1 MFWTFAAA
9 LLFAAALITFFPL
22 LRAKTL
28 WKPLALALVFVV
40 PATAAWMYTQ
50 IGTPEGIK
58 VVGKPPAP
66 RAAQNPA
73 PDQAHSPDSQGM
85 DTMIAGLQARLE
97 QNPADLDGWMLLAR
111 SYKATQR
118 FAEAA
123 AALEKANQLE
133 PGNPVIMVDLVETE
147 IFLTPDGRIS
157 DENVATLKQAIEMD
171 PGMQK
176 ALWLLGIASSQR
188 GDANAAVD
196 YWETLL
202 AQLEP
207 GSTVAQSVQSQI
219 DQLKVESVMAAAE
232 PEMVAA
238 PAPDPEPADDGSWQG
253 VNVSVRAGDE
263 AQSRIPTGGVLY
275 VMVRSSGPAMGPPLG
290 VRRII
295 DPALPLEITI
305 SDGDSMMQ
313 ERMISSEATL
323 QLQARISLTGSPAA
337 KTGDWQSAPLSVSL
351 ESNEP
356 VELVIDQRVE

>member
-1 MFWTFAAA
+1 VFWTFAAA

-22 LRAKTL
+22 LRARTL
-28 WKPLALALVFVV
+28 WKPLALALVFVI

-50 IGTPEGIK
+50 VGTPEGIK

-66 RAAQNPA
+66 RAAQTAPA
-73 PDQAHSPDSQGM
+73 DQAHSPESQEM
-85 DTMIAGLQARLE
+85 DAMIAGLQARLE
-97 QNPADLDGWMLLAR
+97 QNPGDLDGWMLLAR

-118 FAEAA
+118 FEEAA

-147 IFLTPDGRIS
+147 IFLTPNGRVS
-157 DENVATLKQAIEMD
+157 DENLAILNQVLEID
-171 PGMQK
+171 SGMQK

-188 GDANAAVD
+188 GDVNAAVG

-202 AQLEP
+202 AELEP

-219 DQLKVESVMAAAE
+219 DQLKAESGMAAAE
-232 PEMVAA
+232 PQMTE
-238 PAPDPEPADDGSWQG
+238 PTEPEPAVDGIWRG
-253 VNVSVRAGDE
+253 INVSVRAGDA

-275 VMVRSSGPAMGPPLG
+275 VMIRSSGPAMGPPLG
-290 VRRII
+290 VRRIV

-305 SDGDSMMQ
+305 NDGDSMMQ
-313 ERMISSEATL
+313 ERIISSESTL

-337 KTGDWQSAPLSVSL
+337 NAGDWESASLSVSL
-351 ESNEP
+351 NSNEG

>member
-1 MFWTFAAA
+1 VFWTFAAA

-22 LRAKTL
+22 LRAKTI
-28 WKPLALALVFVV
+28 WKPLSLALVFLV
-40 PATAAWMYTQ
+40 PAAASWMYTHV
-50 IGTPEGIK
+50 GTPEGVR

-66 RAAQNPA
+66 QAAQNPG
-73 PDQAHSPDSQGM
+73 PEQAHSPESREM
-85 DTMIAGLQARLE
+85 DAMIAGLQARLE
-97 QNPADLDGWMLLAR
+97 QNPEDLDGLMLLAR

-147 IFLTPDGRIS
+147 IFLTPNGRIS
-157 DENVATLKQAIEMD
+157 DENVATLKQAVEID

-188 GDANAAVD
+188 GDANAAIG

-207 GSTVAQSVQSQI
+207 GSTVAQSVQNQI
-219 DQLKVESVMAAAE
+219 DQLKAEPGMAAGEPEMAAATAPE
-232 PEMVAA
+232 PEPV
-238 PAPDPEPADDGSWQG
+238 DEGSWQG
-253 VNVSVRAGDE
+253 VNVSVRAGNE
-263 AQSRIPTGGVLY
+263 ARSRIPTGGVLY
-275 VMVRSSGPAMGPPLG
+275 VMIRSSGPAMGPPLG

-295 DPALPLEITI
+295 DAGLPLELTI
-305 SDGDSMMQ
+305 SDGDSMMK
-313 ERMISSEATL
+313 ERMISSEANL

-337 KTGDWQSAPLSVSL
+337 NTGDWQSAPMSVSL
-351 ESNEP
+351 DSNES

>member
-1 MFWTFAAA
+1 MFWTLAAA

-40 PATAAWMYTQ
+40 PATAAWMYTHV
-50 IGTPEGIK
+50 GTPEGIR

-66 RAAQNPA
+66 RAEQNAPA
-73 PDQAHSPDSQGM
+73 DQAHSPDSQEM
-85 DTMIAGLQARLE
+85 DAMISGLQSRLE

-118 FAEAA
+118 FGEAA
-123 AALEKANQLE
+123 AALEKASQLE
-133 PGNPVIMVDLVETE
+133 PGNPVIMVDLVETD

-157 DENVATLKQAIEMD
+157 DENVATLKQALEIN

-176 ALWLLGIASSQR
+176 ALWLLGVASSQR
-188 GDANAAVD
+188 GDANIAIG
-196 YWETLL
+196 YWESLL

-207 GSTVAQSVQSQI
+207 GSTVAQSVQNQI
-219 DQLKVESVMAAAE
+219 DQLKVDSGMAAAQ
-232 PEMVAA
+232 PAMAA
-238 PAPDPEPADDGSWQG
+238 PTKPEPADDGSWQG

-263 AQSRIPTGGVLY
+263 VQSRIPTGGVLY
-275 VMVRSSGPAMGPPLG
+275 VMIRSSGPAMGPPLG

-295 DPALPLEITI
+295 DPSLPLDITI
-305 SDGDSMMQ
+305 SDGDSMMK
-313 ERMISSEATL
+313 ERMISSEAAV

-337 KTGDWQSAPLSVSL
+337 STGDWQSAPLSVSMD
-351 ESNEP
+351 SNEA